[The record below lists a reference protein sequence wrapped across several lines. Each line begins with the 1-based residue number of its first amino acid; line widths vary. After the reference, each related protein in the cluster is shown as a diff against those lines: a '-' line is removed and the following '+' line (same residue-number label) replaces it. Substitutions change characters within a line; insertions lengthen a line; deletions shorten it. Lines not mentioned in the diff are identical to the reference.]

1 MRILLALI
9 VGILFANPVQAEPP
23 AGKLRFIF
31 ICPFVDYDFFQPV
44 KQGMRA
50 AAQALDVEC
59 TFAGVKDGD
68 VKALAA
74 MVRQAAQ
81 DGYSGI
87 AVNIIDPV
95 AFDAAIAAAVAHGV
109 PVVAFNVDDQR
120 TPNARLAAVCQ
131 NLLEAGRTL
140 GKEAAAFV
148 PDHSKILM
156 TMHDAGVSAL
166 EDRLHG
172 AQEVLRARGVT
183 WVQLITGTDREKA
196 VEKIRAALAAQPE
209 IKIVLATGKADTEAA
224 GLAIERHFAGKGYAV
239 AGFDLCPETLRL
251 VQAGII
257 RFTIDQ
263 QPYLQGYYP
272 VVQLALLRRYGIK
285 PTNIDAGASLITK
298 DNVAAV
304 IELSRQHFR

>member
-1 MRILLALI
+1 
-9 VGILFANPVQAEPP
+9 
-23 AGKLRFIF
+23 
-31 ICPFVDYDFFQPV
+31 
-44 KQGMRA
+44 
-50 AAQALDVEC
+50 
-59 TFAGVKDGD
+59 
-68 VKALAA
+68 
-74 MVRQAAQ
+74 
-81 DGYSGI
+81 
-87 AVNIIDPV
+87 
-95 AFDAAIAAAVAHGV
+95 
-109 PVVAFNVDDQR
+109 
-120 TPNARLAAVCQ
+120 
-131 NLLEAGRTL
+131 
-140 GKEAAAFV
+140 
-148 PDHSKILM
+148 M